1 MIDLICHIII
11 RNVVVKRME
20 SQLANDH
27 GQHKLCHLVL
37 LDFADVANIV
47 PPMSVTKRLVASSLM
62 AKFAIGNELH

>member
-1 MIDLICHIII
+1 MNNNCINL
-11 RNVVVKRME
+11 
-20 SQLANDH
+20 
-27 GQHKLCHLVL
+27 LCHLVL